1 MASRRRLSLDPSTW
15 KKDGADPAAMLRQF
29 REMVDDLDNLDTTA
43 LEKVF
48 PPATGFLKARY
59 VDVAALLG
67 HLCGII
73 KSAQLHPNERSRIR
87 KTIAAGH
94 LDGFLVAMLV
104 SGAVLWKVEN
114 VKKEW

>member
-73 KSAQLHPNERSRIR
+73 KSAQLHPE
-87 KTIAAGH
+87 
-94 LDGFLVAMLV
+94 
-104 SGAVLWKVEN
+104 
-114 VKKEW
+114 